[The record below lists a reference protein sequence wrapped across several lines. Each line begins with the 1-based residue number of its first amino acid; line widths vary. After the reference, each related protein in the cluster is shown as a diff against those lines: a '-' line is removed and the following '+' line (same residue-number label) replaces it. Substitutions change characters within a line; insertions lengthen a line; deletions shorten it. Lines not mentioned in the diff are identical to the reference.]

1 MQSIFHILTVALM
14 GYISFTNTLAFQ
26 INTFL
31 GTESMSTT
39 TFATTIGD
47 ITPAPATLS
56 ALPSEY
62 QEPSFLPDILL
73 QSADYQQAAVIS
85 TINTDFT
92 PVQDPIDAIV
102 NIYCTSVTT
111 KQIRTTTGSG
121 FFVSPTGIIMTNA
134 HVAQFLLLEKTGI
147 FGTTDC
153 VIRSGNP
160 ASPHYKAELLY
171 ISPAWVKTNASLVY
185 DKAPSGTGERDYALL
200 YVKSDMDNKAISAS
214 TTFPA
219 LRLNTD
225 LLPRSVTGSE
235 VIASGY
241 PAGDLLKN
249 GADTDLLAKEATT
262 SVTELY
268 TFGSNY
274 ADVFAVKGSAI
285 GEQGASGGPIVEAS
299 DGRVIGMITTRGDD
313 ARDGAGSLRAIT
325 ISHINRTITEETGFS
340 LSSNLSGNLPYRAN
354 IFTTTMAPFLTK
366 LLLAEVKK

>member
-1 MQSIFHILTVALM
+1 MGNDNIPTAPVA
-14 GYISFTNTLAFQ
+14 TK
-26 INTFL
+26 
-31 GTESMSTT
+31 
-39 TFATTIGD
+39 IGD
-47 ITPAPATLS
+47 LTPAPAKLS
-56 ALPSEY
+56 LLPSEFK
-62 QEPSFLPDILL
+62 EPSFLPNILL

-85 TINTDFT
+85 AINTDFT
-92 PVQDPIDAIV
+92 PVKNPIEAIV
-102 NIYCTSVTT
+102 NIYCTSITT

-147 FGTTDC
+147 FGNTDC

-171 ISPAWVKTNASLVY
+171 ISPAWVKAKASLVS

-200 YVKSDMDNKAISAS
+200 YIKSDMDNNAITAS

-219 LRLNTD
+219 LQLNTD
-225 LLPRSVTGSE
+225 LMPRSVTGSN

-241 PAGDLLKN
+241 PAGALLKN
-249 GADTDLLAKEATT
+249 GADTELIAKEATT
-262 SVTELY
+262 SITELY

-274 ADVFAVKGSAI
+274 ADVFAVKGSVI
-285 GEQGASGGPIVEAS
+285 GEQGASGGPVVLQS

-354 IFTTTMAPFLTK
+354 IFTTTLAPFLTN